1 MMKKGSKN
9 VMLKSLLLI
18 FIIGGAGALSM
29 QAEDDLQ
36 KLILKKFDVNQDGSL
51 TGQERARAVALLQQ
65 ADSNGDGKISA
76 SEKADAIGKL
86 KAVKAQAPVV
96 KRRVVKK
103 QPQGATKMVRRVS
116 AEELD
121 AHTSELAY
129 AETKKRALLEQQKTV
144 KPEAKPTIK
153 VGGKVRGFYDGSTIL
168 AVVDD
173 GVHAVVPQGALIN
186 IPPKLNAMVVKKP
199 VGKLLRWP
207 DFLEKYSKLLA
218 TREVSWETAK
228 GEDPISDKEKK
239 NFSIA
244 GKIVVAVFKKN
255 PITVLEPPPKEEVE
269 EEAVEG
275 AVASDSSKK
284 KK

>member
-18 FIIGGAGALSM
+18 LSIGGAGALSI

-51 TGQERARAVALLQQ
+51 TGQERVRAVALLQQ
-65 ADSNGDGKISA
+65 ADSNGDGKISV

-86 KAVKAQAPVV
+86 KAVKLQTPVV
-96 KRRVVKK
+96 KSRVAKK
-103 QPQGATKMVRRVS
+103 QTQGATKMVRRVS
-116 AEELD
+116 AKELD
-121 AHTSELAY
+121 AHTSEMAY
-129 AETKKRALLEQQKTV
+129 AETKKRALLEQQKKV
-144 KPEAKPTIK
+144 KTEGKPTIK
-153 VGGKVRGFYDGSTIL
+153 VGGKARGFYDGSTIL

-173 GVHAVVPQGALIN
+173 GVHAVVPQGAVIN
-186 IPPKLNAMVVKKP
+186 IPPNLNAMVVKKP

-207 DFLEKYSKLLA
+207 EFLTRYSKLLA

-228 GEDPISDKEKK
+228 GDDPISDKEKK
-239 NFSIA
+239 DFFIA

-255 PITVLEPPPKEEVE
+255 PITVLEPPPKEEE
-269 EEAVEG
+269 EGVEG